1 MRNRKTLVLAL
12 VTFGAATFT
21 VGAMAETP
29 WGLTHPRRT
38 EVNGRL
44 DHQGR
49 RIDKEMK
56 SGEISKGQAAALHT
70 EDYQIRR
77 EEHAMARQDGGH
89 ITKLDQRAL
98 NQQENRVGT
107 QIGK

>member
-1 MRNRKTLVLAL
+1 MFNRHTLALAL
-12 VTFGAATFT
+12 VTFGAATFAI
-21 VGAMAETP
+21 GAMAETP
-29 WGLTHPRRT
+29 WELAHPRRD

-44 DHQGR
+44 SHQNR
-49 RIDKEMK
+49 RIDNEVK
-56 SGEISKGQAAALHT
+56 SGGISKEQAAALHT
-70 EDYQIRR
+70 EDHRIRR

-98 NQQENRVGT
+98 NQQENRVST

>member
-1 MRNRKTLVLAL
+1 MFTRNTFAFAL
-12 VTFGAATFT
+12 VALSAATFT

-29 WGLTHPRRT
+29 RELAHPRRA

-44 DHQGR
+44 DHQNR
-49 RIDKEMK
+49 RINNEMK
-56 SGEISKGQAAALHT
+56 SGEINKGQAVALHA
-70 EDYQIRR
+70 EDHQIRH
-77 EEHAMARQDGGH
+77 EERAMARQDGGH

-98 NQQENRVGT
+98 NQQENRVST